1 MKKNNEEKPKAEDVL
16 PKVADTISEKAET
29 ITVDVK
35 PKNRFERLLIKLK
48 IKPSKRLFEIRPQ
61 RVINIYRMSGRVVSL
76 DLGNLLKT
84 VDRIGP
90 LMDIMSRHGE
100 DIFYIVACA
109 VQNDHREPTPKMI
122 EVVKNEFEMSD
133 IEKVLEVAVS
143 NYNTTSFINSIAL
156 IVGVDALN
164 LKASPETTTG
174 V

>member
-61 RVINIYRMSGRVVSL
+61 RVINIYRMSGR
-76 DLGNLLKT
+76 
-84 VDRIGP
+84 
-90 LMDIMSRHGE
+90 
-100 DIFYIVACA
+100 
-109 VQNDHREPTPKMI
+109 
-122 EVVKNEFEMSD
+122 
-133 IEKVLEVAVS
+133 EKVLEVAVS

>member
-1 MKKNNEEKPKAEDVL
+1 MKNNNEEKLKAEDVL
-16 PKVADTISEKAET
+16 PKVANTMTEKPET

-35 PKNRFERLLIKLK
+35 PKNKFERLLIKLK

-61 RVINIYRMSGRVVSL
+61 RVVNIYRMSGRIVSL
-76 DLGNLLKT
+76 DLGTLLKT

-109 VQNDHREPTPKMI
+109 VQNDHREPTAKMI
-122 EVVKNEFEMSD
+122 EVVKNEFEMTD

-164 LKASPETTTG
+164 LKVSPETTTG